1 MKNSLRKEIVKKR
14 EELDEDFRKEYSQD
28 LTDMFLNSE
37 TYKTAKVI
45 MSYVSFRGEF
55 DTSIIN
61 KQIIEDKKT
70 LLLPKT
76 YEEGVMKAFEI
87 RDLNKLKKNDFGIFE
102 PLETNEKEPDLI
114 IVPGVAFDLEGH
126 RLGFGA
132 GYYDRFLGEK
142 SIKTIAFCYDFQ
154 VLDVLPKDEHDI
166 PVDEIFYMD

>member
-76 YEEGVMKAFEI
+76 YEEGVMKAFEV
-87 RDLNKLKKNDFGIFE
+87 RDLNKLKKNG
-102 PLETNEKEPDLI
+102 
-114 IVPGVAFDLEGH
+114 
-126 RLGFGA
+126 
-132 GYYDRFLGEK
+132 K
-142 SIKTIAFCYDFQ
+142 SDN
-154 VLDVLPKDEHDI
+154 
-166 PVDEIFYMD
+166 